1 MNASP
6 TSALST
12 RDYVRA
18 GILTAVIPVALAF
31 AMYWLAPWGCDANA
45 WLCLVSLSMLGTA
58 PIAALC
64 LPVLVFLNRR
74 RSHPFPDGW
83 LSVMALTGC
92 ASQLLVTGVS
102 LWALADYLRR
112 IFLLEALIVPYG
124 FVAGAIIG
132 AIFRASLT
140 SPMKSR
146 RTTS

>member
-6 TSALST
+6 TSAFST

-45 WLCLVSLSMLGTA
+45 WPCLVSLSMLGTA

-64 LPVLVFLNRR
+64 LPVLFFLNRR

-83 LSVMALTGC
+83 LSVVVFTGC
-92 ASQLLVTGVS
+92 ASQLLVTVS
-102 LWALADYLRR
+102 SVWVLADYVRR
-112 IFLLEALIVPYG
+112 TFLLEALIVPYG

-140 SPMKSR
+140 SPMKLR